1 MKYLVLF
8 FLISLLSIT
17 FAKRH
22 HNSDG
27 LDLYEYNRIPDPL
40 LCNNTICPSD
50 RGMCTLDN
58 ICFCHPGYVTIYSKD
73 IETRCDYKQK
83 QQIVF
88 LVLEFLIS
96 FGVGHFYA
104 GRFYF
109 GLVKLAFDILIFSVY
124 CCCHALKNT
133 EAALSKEAK
142 IRILLMFLFTTWQVV
157 DAIGIG
163 MNYYKDGNGVALSP
177 WF

>member
-1 MKYLVLF
+1 MKHLVLF

-27 LDLYEYNRIPDPL
+27 LDLYEYNRIPDP
-40 LCNNTICPSD
+40 
-50 RGMCTLDN
+50 LDN

-163 MNYYKDGNGVALSP
+163 MNYYKDGNGIALNP
-177 WF
+177 

>member
-1 MKYLVLF
+1 MKHLVLF

-88 LVLEFLIS
+88 FL
-96 FGVGHFYA
+96 
-104 GRFYF
+104 
-109 GLVKLAFDILIFSVY
+109 L
-124 CCCHALKNT
+124 
-133 EAALSKEAK
+133 
-142 IRILLMFLFTTWQVV
+142 
-157 DAIGIG
+157 
-163 MNYYKDGNGVALSP
+163 
-177 WF
+177 

>member
-1 MKYLVLF
+1 MKHLCICL
-8 FLISLLSIT
+8 LISLFSLSSSS
-17 FAKRH
+17 RH

-27 LDLYEYNRIPDPL
+27 LNLLEYNRIPDL
-40 LCNNTICPSD
+40 SLCNSTICPSD

-58 ICFCHPGYVTIYSKD
+58 ICFCHPGYVSIYSKD
-73 IETRCDYKQK
+73 IDTRCDYKQK
-83 QQIVF
+83 EQIVF

-109 GLVKLAFDILIFSVY
+109 GLVKCAFDILIFSVY

-163 MNYYKDGNGVALSP
+163 MNYYKDGNGIALSP